1 MVNRRLWM
9 GALGVA
15 AILLIASVIYV
26 LVTPP
31 EPQPSVAVQMALI
44 PSDLGTNWSG
54 DLQDMAIPVIT
65 DDSSIIDNTTSR
77 SRNILWNG
85 TYQYS
90 YQIEIWLV
98 CWKDSLNANHAFE
111 KSLGYG
117 QEGNVTFVNVTLG
130 DKTYLYYL
138 VGYRIY
144 LDFLQGNIECWL
156 YADGQYGGWG
166 MPWWIDTTIWIAQL
180 QLEKIDQYRAQHPGV
195 S

>member
-1 MVNRRLWM
+1 MVNWRLWI
-9 GALGVA
+9 GALAVA
-15 AILLIASVIYV
+15 AILVVASVIYV
-26 LVTPP
+26 LITPP
-31 EPQPSVAVQMALI
+31 DPSPSVSAQMALI

-54 DLQDMAIPVIT
+54 DLQDMAIPVFS

-77 SRNILWNG
+77 SRNVLWNG

-98 CWKDSLNANHAFE
+98 CWNNSSNANHAFE

-117 QEGNVTFVNVTLG
+117 REGNASFVNITLG
-130 DKTYLYYL
+130 DRSYLYYQ

-144 LDFLQGNIECWL
+144 MDFLKGNIECWL

-166 MPWWIDTTIWIAQL
+166 KPWWIDTTISLAQL
-180 QLEKIDQYRAQHPGV
+180 QLQKIDQYLARHPGA